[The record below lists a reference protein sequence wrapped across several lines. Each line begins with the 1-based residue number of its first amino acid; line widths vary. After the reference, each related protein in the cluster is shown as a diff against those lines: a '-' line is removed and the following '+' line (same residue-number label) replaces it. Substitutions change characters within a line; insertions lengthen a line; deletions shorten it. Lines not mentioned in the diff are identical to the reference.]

1 MDAVEF
7 FQTVNRLCKN
17 RSCAGCP
24 ICKKGMIKDMCMVR
38 RTVMLGDA
46 SVESIEEMI
55 SIVEQWAK
63 EHPVKTRQS
72 EFLKMFPNADMQ
84 RIYTLFPCVIDQTI
98 RPTRCDKYKSFSSP
112 KKCVECRDDYWN
124 EEVPDND

>member
-63 EHPVKTRQS
+63 DHPVKTRQS
-72 EFLKMFPNADMQ
+72 EFLKRFPNADLTRLQ
-84 RIYTLFPCVIDQTI
+84 PCMIEKDK
-98 RPTRCDKYKSFSSP
+98 RPMWCGKYADFGANGCCD
-112 KKCVECRDDYWN
+112 ECRYAYWN
-124 EEVPDND
+124 EEVDN

>member
-24 ICKKGMIKDMCMVR
+24 ICKKGMCKDMCMVR

-63 EHPVKTRQS
+63 DHPVKTRQS
-72 EFLKMFPNADMQ
+72 KFLKVFPNAYLETITRLLPCSLDS
-84 RIYTLFPCVIDQTI
+84 TLKPLRCAKYGYLSITC
-98 RPTRCDKYKSFSSP
+98 RCDR
-112 KKCVECRDDYWN
+112 CRDDYWN
-124 EEVPDND
+124 EEVTDND